1 MFTYLAN
8 NPGSNINDWTMNR
21 LPVAFPDV
29 GALPKSAV
37 GYSSNNQF
45 STFPPL
51 MNDGR
56 AVVSSWYPDSRV
68 SNQIVEE
75 NGIRTNWQYRKYMMQ
90 NAKELMERNYR
101 EAANDTGH
109 LDSMARANES
119 NFTFMEPHR
128 IKYGTPILN
137 SAPSSFMGVE
147 QSDLKQLYLSRE
159 ELNRAK
165 QPVVL
170 TQAEMLQLRGRA

>member
-1 MFTYLAN
+1 
-8 NPGSNINDWTMNR
+8 MNR

-29 GALPKSAV
+29 GELPKSAV
-37 GYSSNNQF
+37 GYSANNQF
-45 STFPPL
+45 SNFPPL

-68 SNQIVEE
+68 SNKIAEE
-75 NGIRTNWQYRKYMMQ
+75 NGITTNWQYRKYMMN

-109 LDSMARANES
+109 LDSLAQATNA
-119 NFTFMEPHR
+119 NFTFLEPHR
-128 IKYGTPILN
+128 IKSGTPILN
-137 SAPSSFMGVE
+137 TSPESFMGME

-165 QPVVL
+165 HPVVL
-170 TQAEMLQLRGRA
+170 TQEEMLKLRGR